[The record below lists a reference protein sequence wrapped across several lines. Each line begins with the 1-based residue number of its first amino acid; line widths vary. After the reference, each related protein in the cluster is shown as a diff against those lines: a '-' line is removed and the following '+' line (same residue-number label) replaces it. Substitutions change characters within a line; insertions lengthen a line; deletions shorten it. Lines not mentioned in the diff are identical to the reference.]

1 MDLSNIINADILLID
16 IPFNELRKNNFKS
29 QEKLILNNEKILK
42 LSSIILFNGTS
53 GAEHYICLIECSE
66 KLYLYDD
73 SNKSKTISLIGNYY
87 KIINNELYTKKIYGL
102 VYLKVEGSSGGKFRR
117 KLLKKY

>member
-1 MDLSNIINADILLID
+1 M
-16 IPFNELRKNNFKS
+16 
-29 QEKLILNNEKILK
+29 
-42 LSSIILFNGTS
+42 
-53 GAEHYICLIECSE
+53 EHYEQLKSAIE
-66 KLYLYDD
+66 
-73 SNKSKTISLIGNYY
+73 NYY